1 MDYRLLF
8 HIKELKPEG
17 ILVRE
22 VGQNGLIS
30 FLKAKRWVIPT
41 SYSYDTTFIVTLYQ
55 LLHVWLF
62 FLYLL
67 WYTSMNGEETY
78 TIVIRCI
85 MNSELEIRNTSNI
98 PVILPATGAL
108 EYSVFTHLYNPCVLY
123 ASKSVDGDMEMPSSS
138 PRNYIYTLLSRLH
151 HDLLPVTERIICT
164 IVVAIE
170 YIASV

>member
-123 ASKSVDGDMEMPSSS
+123 VSFAP
-138 PRNYIYTLLSRLH
+138 LW
-151 HDLLPVTERIICT
+151 
-164 IVVAIE
+164 
-170 YIASV
+170 